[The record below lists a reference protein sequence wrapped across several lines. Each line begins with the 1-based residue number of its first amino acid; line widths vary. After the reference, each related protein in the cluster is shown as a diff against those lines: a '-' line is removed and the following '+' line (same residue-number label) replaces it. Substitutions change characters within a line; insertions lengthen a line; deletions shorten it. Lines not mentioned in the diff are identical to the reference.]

1 MQIHFSSRTAARAF
15 VKGSSLPRQVTDNG
29 AEASRRWGV
38 KLDISP
44 CVRVLGCEYLAFGKA
59 GNTVPVYVK

>member
-1 MQIHFSSRTAARAF
+1 MQIHFSSRTSARAF

-38 KLDISP
+38 KLNISP
-44 CVRVLGCEYLAFGKA
+44 SIPALCWKYLAFGKA
-59 GNTVPVYVK
+59 GNSVPVYVK